1 MASKKNTT
9 PVTTT
14 PAVNTANTANKA
26 DAIRQYANDN
36 PGVGPA
42 AIAKALTAQGIEVNA
57 SRVSTVLRGGNGAK
71 GGLNVD
77 SIKLAAEFVKSS
89 GMAPELAKD
98 TIKAV
103 GNFIDR
109 CGGAAKAVS
118 AIEAFES
125 VSAALK

>member
-1 MASKKNTT
+1 MAKKNQT
-9 PVTTT
+9 PVITT
-14 PAVNTANTANKA
+14 PAVNTATNKA
-26 DAIRQYANDN
+26 DAIRQYHAEH
-36 PGVGPA
+36 PEAGPA
-42 AIAKALTAQGIEVNA
+42 AVAKALAEQGIEVNA
-57 SRVSTVLRGGNGAK
+57 SRVSTVLRGGHGAK

-109 CGGAAKAVS
+109 CGGASKAVA